1 MNKEV
6 YRRSYELIS
15 EYSRFTDSIRKRS
28 KSQIT
33 IKELFDLKSV
43 LSNVHNILTSI
54 ATLATANKISEILS
68 FNEEQKL
75 NLISSVEE
83 TKANTNGFDIK
94 IDDPNKILVEVK
106 CNMLLHDKKLGQ
118 QQINSILNDAIKLRN
133 EPPKR
138 RKIDFKTDDYIKV
151 IVLVDSYHDKL
162 DAVIKQ
168 ITKEVKCK
176 ENTRETRKERTE
188 IKPYIKPL
196 SSLAKIKN
204 MQDTA
209 YIYLTTISTEDM
221 ENELQRLISK
231 GLSI

>member
-1 MNKEV
+1 M
-6 YRRSYELIS
+6 
-15 EYSRFTDSIRKRS
+15 
-28 KSQIT
+28 
-33 IKELFDLKSV
+33 
-43 LSNVHNILTSI
+43 
-54 ATLATANKISEILS
+54 S

-162 DAVIKQ
+162 DAV
-168 ITKEVKCK
+168 
-176 ENTRETRKERTE
+176 
-188 IKPYIKPL
+188 
-196 SSLAKIKN
+196 
-204 MQDTA
+204 
-209 YIYLTTISTEDM
+209 
-221 ENELQRLISK
+221 
-231 GLSI
+231 

>member
-168 ITKEVKCK
+168 ITKEVKYK
-176 ENTRETRKERTE
+176 ENTRETRKERME

-221 ENELQRLISK
+221 ENELQRLISNT
-231 GLSI
+231 

>member
-6 YRRSYELIS
+6 YRRSYELIC
-15 EYSRFTDSIRKRS
+15 EYSRFTDSIRKKS

-33 IKELFDLKSV
+33 VKELFELKSV
-43 LSNVHNILTSI
+43 LSNVHNILTTV

-68 FNEEQKL
+68 FNEEQKFS
-75 NLISSVEE
+75 LISLVEE

-118 QQINSILNDAIKLRN
+118 QQINGILDDAIKLQN
-133 EPPKR
+133 EPPERK
-138 RKIDFKTDDYIKV
+138 KIDFKTDDYIKV
-151 IVLVDSYHDKL
+151 IVLVDTYHDKL

-176 ENTRETRKERTE
+176 ENTQETRKKRMD
-188 IKPYIKPL
+188 IKPYIKSL
-196 SSLAKIKN
+196 SSLAEIKN
-204 MQDTA
+204 IQDTK
-209 YIYLTTISTEDM
+209 YIYLSTISTEDM
-221 ENELQRLISK
+221 ENELQRLISNT
-231 GLSI
+231 

>member
-176 ENTRETRKERTE
+176 ENTRETRNVRME

-196 SSLAKIKN
+196 SSLAEIKN
-204 MQDTA
+204 TQDTA

-221 ENELQRLISK
+221 ENELQRLISNT
-231 GLSI
+231 

>member
-94 IDDPNKILVEVK
+94 IDDPNKILVEVRPGWG
-106 CNMLLHDKKLGQ
+106 CC
-118 QQINSILNDAIKLRN
+118 I
-133 EPPKR
+133 
-138 RKIDFKTDDYIKV
+138 
-151 IVLVDSYHDKL
+151 
-162 DAVIKQ
+162 
-168 ITKEVKCK
+168 
-176 ENTRETRKERTE
+176 
-188 IKPYIKPL
+188 
-196 SSLAKIKN
+196 SLI
-204 MQDTA
+204 
-209 YIYLTTISTEDM
+209 
-221 ENELQRLISK
+221 
-231 GLSI
+231 

>member
-15 EYSRFTDSIRKRS
+15 EYSRFTDSIRKKS

-33 IKELFDLKSV
+33 VKELFDLKSV
-43 LSNVHNILTSI
+43 LSNVNNILTSV

-75 NLISSVEE
+75 NLISLVEE
-83 TKANTNGFDIK
+83 KKANTNGFDIK
-94 IDDPNKILVEVK
+94 IDNPNKILVEVK
-106 CNMLLHDKKLGQ
+106 CNMLLHGEKLGQ

-133 EPPKR
+133 EPPERK
-138 RKIDFKTDDYIKV
+138 KIDFKTDDYIKL

-162 DAVIKQ
+162 DTVIKQ
-168 ITKEVKCK
+168 ITNEVKYK
-176 ENTRETRKERTE
+176 ENTRETRKKRME
-188 IKPYIKPL
+188 IKKDIKPL
-196 SSLAKIKN
+196 SSLVEIKN
-204 MQDTA
+204 IQNTK

-221 ENELQRLISK
+221 EDELQRLISNT
-231 GLSI
+231 

>member
-118 QQINSILNDAIKLRN
+118 QQINSILNDSIKLRN

-176 ENTRETRKERTE
+176 ENTRETRKERME

-221 ENELQRLISK
+221 ENELQRLISNT
-231 GLSI
+231 

>member
-176 ENTRETRKERTE
+176 ENTREARKERME

-196 SSLAKIKN
+196 SSLAEIKN
-204 MQDTA
+204 TQDTA

-221 ENELQRLISK
+221 ENELQRLISNT
-231 GLSI
+231 

>member
-176 ENTRETRKERTE
+176 ENTLETRKERME

-196 SSLAKIKN
+196 SSLAEIKN
-204 MQDTA
+204 TQDTA

-221 ENELQRLISK
+221 EN
-231 GLSI
+231 

>member
-162 DAVIKQ
+162 DAV
-168 ITKEVKCK
+168 
-176 ENTRETRKERTE
+176 
-188 IKPYIKPL
+188 
-196 SSLAKIKN
+196 
-204 MQDTA
+204 
-209 YIYLTTISTEDM
+209 
-221 ENELQRLISK
+221 
-231 GLSI
+231 